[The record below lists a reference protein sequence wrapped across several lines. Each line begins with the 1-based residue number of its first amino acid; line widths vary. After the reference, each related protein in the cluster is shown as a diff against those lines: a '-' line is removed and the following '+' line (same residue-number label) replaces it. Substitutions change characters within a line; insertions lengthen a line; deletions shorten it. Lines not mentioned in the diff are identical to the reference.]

1 MDYLISLYD
10 NALIY
15 YPNVFFA
22 ALFFIIVLG
31 IVSISIGIILIGKK
45 IKVILKQIRNNLKQI
60 KRIKIK
66 EKKKISFAPI
76 VRVFFEKKRTSLVC
90 IIGFLIIFFGRAIK
104 VTFIR
109 INTALGYIES
119 QTEKIIKKIGKEVLI
134 DE

>member
-1 MDYLISLYD
+1 MEILISFYD

-22 ALFFIIVLG
+22 ALFFTSILG
-31 IVSISIGIILIGKK
+31 VILVSAGTFFLWKK
-45 IKVILKQIRNNLKQI
+45 IKKVVKEIKSSLKQI

-66 EKKKISFAPI
+66 EKKKISFAPM
-76 VRVFFEKKRTSLVC
+76 VRVFFERKRTSLVC
-90 IIGFLIIFFGRAIK
+90 IIGFLIISFGRMIK

-109 INTALGYIES
+109 ISTALGFIES
-119 QTEKIIKKIGKEVLI
+119 QAEKIIKKIGKEVLI